1 MRENYHISGIL
12 SEIWYISPQMHG
24 NRFLVS
30 IFHVRLQ
37 RVRNQTTLIFEQTTL
52 AVSDVFDLEQ
62 CLLVHQKSNYS
73 MDIKRFLV
81 LFFAMQVTNRLVQPK
96 ATKNKHQQNL
106 VLCFANLKDVMNKV
120 VQQKATKNLLSTRY
134 LERLFLVFQQS

>member
-1 MRENYHISGIL
+1 
-12 SEIWYISPQMHG
+12 MHG

-73 MDIKRFLV
+73 MDIKQFLV
-81 LFFAMQVTNRLVQPK
+81 LFFAMQVTNRIVQPK

-106 VLCFANLKDVMNKV
+106 VLCFAKDVMNKV
-120 VQQKATKNLLSTRY
+120 IQQKATKNLLSTRP
-134 LERLFLVFQQS
+134 LERLFFMF